1 MAPEKRRA
9 SARLREPTAKR
20 HATTKSPLTEKPAP
34 NPPAKQ
40 PSPEILPDP
49 EHLLPTKLIDGVALP
64 TLPKNHISSRPDSQW
79 MSIAES
85 GVLALS
91 LLKSRQRWVQ
101 GHFLEKY
108 WSKSTYKKK
117 KEVTETDK
125 PQSKDPRP
133 PMTKVGT
140 CKLIAEPH
148 IFDVTLFVVR
158 EVAPQPPAQA
168 ERPFLQYGPSSPAI
182 QPTPQQSPYVQ
193 PSTQSPISVNKPQ
206 STQAS
211 RAPPTQ
217 LPQSSTPTTKPPSSQ
232 QSTTTSQ
239 ASKRQTNVT
248 PASKS
253 SSQNLPQPRPKNGS
267 HVQNSNPSRPP
278 VGQQS
283 QKPASQTATDPV
295 IHMLAQRASTDN
307 ALKQVMKIVASGQAN
322 QAELEYFQRH
332 IDELTAI
339 VKARQ
344 EEERRKA
351 IQAEQNVQV
360 QRPVSDSKS
369 TMSVGTFGSGKPFH
383 HAPTQYQSPQRF
395 GTPIAAAR
403 PSPQMFTPNIH
414 QARPKPFVPTPLHV
428 LIEFSINSTD
438 RFLFPRNSILEFLPN
453 GALLVSFLVVKKP
466 SQLIET
472 ENSESKK
479 PSKSKKTDESGK
491 SAAPVDVNGTTKASK
506 KSSEDKLSS
515 GKESLEKEFYQP
527 VTIRFETPSDPGVFN
542 VLSRVVAPVEDVRKH
557 MVSVAERCERA
568 SFVQLALRLPKE
580 KLDPQTA

>member
-9 SARLREPTAKR
+9 SARLREPAPKR
-20 HATTKSPLTEKPAP
+20 HATVKTPLTEKPAP
-34 NPPAKQ
+34 NPPAKE
-40 PSPEILPDP
+40 PSPEILQDP
-49 EHLLPTKLIDGVALP
+49 EELLPTKLIDGTVLP
-64 TLPKNHISSRPDSQW
+64 TLPKNYTSSHPDSQW

-85 GVLALS
+85 GVLAAS
-91 LLKSRQRWVQ
+91 LLKSRQRWAQ
-101 GHFLEKY
+101 GRFLEKY

-117 KEVTETDK
+117 KDVTETDK

-148 IFDVTLFVVR
+148 IFDITLFVVR
-158 EVAPQPPAQA
+158 EVAPPAAQA

-182 QPTPQQSPYVQ
+182 QPTPQQSPYAPPPHSQNSLIAKGPQPTPSSSTPTPKPQPVSQ
-193 PSTQSPISVNKPQ
+193 QSASTSQAPKPQPNTTPASKPSTPSVSQPRPRAGQSN
-206 STQAS
+206 
-211 RAPPTQ
+211 
-217 LPQSSTPTTKPPSSQ
+217 QSSTPSRP
-232 QSTTTSQ
+232 
-239 ASKRQTNVT
+239 T
-248 PASKS
+248 PAS
-253 SSQNLPQPRPKNGS
+253 
-267 HVQNSNPSRPP
+267 
-278 VGQQS
+278 QS

-351 IQAEQNVQV
+351 AQPAQPVRM
-360 QRPVSDSKS
+360 QRPVQNVKPTVS
-369 TMSVGTFGSGKPFH
+369 TAPFGSGKPVH
-383 HAPTQYQSPQRF
+383 HTPTQYQSPQRF

-403 PSPQMFTPNIH
+403 PSPQMFTPSLN

-453 GALLVSFLVVKKP
+453 GALLASFLVVKKP
-466 SQLIET
+466 SQLLET
-472 ENSESKK
+472 DNSESKK
-479 PSKSKKTDESGK
+479 PSKAKKTDEAAK
-491 SAAPVDVNGTTKASK
+491 SAATGDVNGTAKPAK
-506 KSSEDKLSS
+506 KTAEDKRA
-515 GKESLEKEFYQP
+515 KEVVEKEYYQP
-527 VTIRFETPSDPGVFN
+527 ITIRFESPSDPGVFN
-542 VLSRVVAPVEDVRKH
+542 VLSRVVAPVEDVRKY
-557 MVSVAERCERA
+557 MIGVAERCERA

-580 KLDPQTA
+580 KIEPQIV